1 MISGSRFLNV
11 PKYNLEQRPKFVS
24 YTPLNILLADHCKMP
39 DSELT
44 LLISTLSEELSTMGT
59 GGRPPARNLPDPG
72 KVVVCGFFQRPMTI
86 FKALLRHLKPKSP
99 LVYKHRFPSAQSV
112 YQLLLVLSK
121 SAVFDLQDPVIISG
135 PLGLIG
141 TTKI

>member
-72 KVVVCGFFQRPMTI
+72 KVVVCGFFPEAYDNFQSSLTP
-86 FKALLRHLKPKSP
+86 LGPKSP
-99 LVYKHRFPSAQSV
+99 LVYKHRFLSVQSV

-121 SAVFDLQDPVIISG
+121 SAVFDLQDPVIISR
-135 PLGLIG
+135 PLGLLG